1 MEDRE
6 TERAVLESNIL
17 TGSKKSVGPHSPCVS
32 FKLLKQRLGE
42 EDGWSRGVL
51 KLPEEYC
58 EALSSKTKTEKKM
71 ETVKHSMKK
80 GGWRAKKGE
89 KDRRDEGTGRQA
101 KQQISAQGYHLL
113 PAQAEMYWQ
122 FGEY

>member
-1 MEDRE
+1 M
-6 TERAVLESNIL
+6 
-17 TGSKKSVGPHSPCVS
+17 S
-32 FKLLKQRLGE
+32 FELLKQRLGE
-42 EDGWSRGVL
+42 EDEWSRGVQ

-58 EALSSKTKTEKKM
+58 EALSSNTKTEKKM

-89 KDRRDEGTGRQA
+89 KDRREEGTGRQA

-113 PAQAEMYWQ
+113 PVQVEMYWL